1 MPGNVENVHST
12 GYKGDAEPMPGNIE
26 NDHQRDTKEMQNA
39 EPLPGNVGM
48 IINGIQRKCKETVAR
63 CRWKFIN
70 GTAIWQRQH
79 TVNGISA
86 METEGQKLMKDAAD
100 GRGPADSFRPGVGHC
115 TIRRLVSSWT
125 SCFKAEKSTPRNR
138 KGPRDSIRKGGSG
151 MAAGMFLAYRVPQV
165 YTCGLDW

>member
-86 METEGQKLMKDAAD
+86 VGWGWKPNPPRKLLNPIGK
-100 GRGPADSFRPGVGHC
+100 RPPYLYLH
-115 TIRRLVSSWT
+115 RPRLICSKFAT
-125 SCFKAEKSTPRNR
+125 
-138 KGPRDSIRKGGSG
+138 
-151 MAAGMFLAYRVPQV
+151 
-165 YTCGLDW
+165 